1 MAGKSWHYAVNGETK
16 GPVSSRE
23 LSQLAEAGT
32 LTPEDLVWKEGSADW
47 VPAST
52 VKGLK
57 FGSSPPVA
65 SPPLVSQPAA
75 PPPAPVPAPATPAPS
90 APPPSTPVP
99 PAESPQV
106 AIAPN
111 LVTAPASPATGTAKK
126 NAGLNLIVVVAIAV
140 VLCAATGVGAFLIGQ
155 SASGG
160 DATADSG
167 QKGSSTSDSSEDDKS
182 DSRADALHKE
192 LEGER
197 DDIRDEIKDLKKER
211 DTLEEKNRK
220 LDQENKKLEK
230 EINQLVSRL
239 DTIGKW
245 ETADFVMVNP
255 TDYSLAMRD
264 TPAGIVLEN
273 KATGEAATDT
283 IAASRGWDI
292 PRIQDDRA
300 LTREIYNAVDVGDTL
315 PTALASRVREFWRP
329 YRFVPADPDATPNS
343 LTYVSFRDAVT
354 FENVVGFLSRADG
367 DGIEYY
373 TIGKEKKKIPYS
385 RIHPGS
391 ARQGRAEDVLDTL
404 SDMDFLDYCLLKVA
418 QKLGTP
424 GSSGNPE
431 SGYRRV
437 GVRVEVDIPTV
448 KKAFG
453 SATDKALNSLI
464 HPDHPFVTFFALMG
478 KKHNFDR
485 VMKSSQQELALY
497 VRDEILSKLTA
508 MDIPVFED
516 NGSWNP
522 LDPFDVVMNQLQLA
536 NGTHAVSVKL
546 KDATHGGQFHLSV
559 RLHDATGTIIWAG
572 DGERDK
578 ERLLG
583 SVPNANYQYHVNS
596 GTTSLIYLKKD
607 HAEGFIG
614 QEEPPVVEPLK
625 VRSAKERYS
634 HLVYLETPPDS
645 PVLTYRTLFSKDTQT
660 VEREHVEKIVPVTD
674 IKQVPIEHLM
684 RYLVSQIASR
694 SLPPAGRVLDINH
707 EANHA
712 VISLGRRHGIDSGD
726 RIRILRVSKKIE
738 SLYDKGSYGLH
749 VPGGEALLPTNVVV
763 SEAGDDYS
771 RVVFADSGFEDVWP
785 ENVPIQ
791 KGDLVVGRVDGSQVL
806 AVVSPLLIPPAPN
819 IITMVGLNKP
829 IVQQKFTADGR
840 ATSVR
845 FAQLLQSGLTRVNVP
860 VVETKYTSAR
870 YNRAPEPIIPP
881 EATHRVYGTITLSS
895 KMKTNVGSFA
905 RPIYRYDLKIGPT
918 ESKEVL
924 GVFEFDMDDLLR
936 PTRK

>member
-1 MAGKSWHYAVNGETK
+1 MAGKNWHYAINGETK

-23 LSQLAEAGT
+23 LSQLAEVGT
-32 LTPEDLVWKEGSADW
+32 LSPEDLVWKEGSTDW
-47 VPAST
+47 VPASS

-57 FGSSPPVA
+57 FGSTPPVA
-65 SPPLVSQPAA
+65 SPPPVSQPA
-75 PPPAPVPAPATPAPS
+75 PAPAAPAAPQPLPAP
-90 APPPSTPVP
+90 APPET
-99 PAESPQV
+99 PQV
-106 AIAPN
+106 AIDPN
-111 LVTAPASPATGTAKK
+111 AVATPASTVSSKKK

-155 SASGG
+155 SASGD

-167 QKGSSTSDSSEDDKS
+167 QKGQGSRSDSSENDKS

-197 DDIRDEIKDLKKER
+197 DDIRDDIKDLKKER

-239 DTIGKW
+239 DTIRKW

-264 TPAGIVLEN
+264 TPAGMLLEN

-300 LTREIYNAVDVGDTL
+300 LTREIYNGVDVGDTL
-315 PTALASRVREFWRP
+315 PPALASRVREYWRP
-329 YRFVPADPDATPNS
+329 YRFVPADPDAAPNS

-354 FENVVGFLSRADG
+354 FENVVGFLSKADG

-373 TIGKEKKKIPYS
+373 TIGKEKKRIPYS

-391 ARQGRAEDVLDTL
+391 ARRGNAEDVLDTL

-424 GSSGNPE
+424 GSSENPD

-453 SATDKALNSLI
+453 SVTDKALNSLI

-522 LDPFDVVMNQLQLA
+522 LDPFDVVINQLQLA
-536 NGTHAVSVKL
+536 NATHAVSVKL
-546 KDATHGGQFHLSV
+546 KDATRGGQFHLSV

-583 SVPNANYQYHVNS
+583 SVPHANYQYHVNS
-596 GTTSLIYLKKD
+596 GTTSLIYLKKE
-607 HAEGFIG
+607 HAEGFVG

-625 VRSAKERYS
+625 VRSSKERYS
-634 HLVYLETPPDS
+634 HLVYLESPPDA
-645 PVLTYRTLFSKDTQT
+645 PVLTYRTLFSKDTHT
-660 VEREHVEKIVPVTD
+660 VEQEHVEKIAAVTD

-785 ENVPIQ
+785 ENVPIEM
-791 KGDLVVGRVDGSQVL
+791 GDLVVGRVDGSQVL
-806 AVVSPLLIPPAPN
+806 AVVSPLLVPPAPN

-840 ATSVR
+840 ATSIR

-860 VVETKYTSAR
+860 VVETKYTAAR
-870 YNRAPEPIIPP
+870 FNRAPEPIIPP
-881 EATHRVYGTITLSS
+881 EASHRVYGTITLSS

-918 ESKEVL
+918 DSKEVL